1 MCFMLTKITT
11 KNQITL
17 PKAVLLQCSPAQYYE
32 VTAEAGRIVL
42 TPVQVTRMDEVWDKL
57 EALGIKEQDV
67 ADAVEWARK

>member
-1 MCFMLTKITT
+1 MLTKITA

-17 PKAVLLQCSPAQYYE
+17 PKAVLAQSSPAEYYE

-57 EALGIKEQDV
+57 EALGIQEQDI
-67 ADAVEWARK
+67 ADAVAWGRE